1 MTLDDDA
8 PAAVPA
14 PLPGAAPVPVPLPSP
29 ADLSRDLTAVLRGVA
44 GVADVYAPRSP
55 ILLAAQQ
62 VVEGVVAGSSTAAEQ
77 LVTVETGEGT
87 VDVQASIAVDASS
100 RASDTARAAV
110 DAIRARL
117 AASVGED
124 AAARAAVT
132 VRVGSIG

>member
-8 PAAVPA
+8 PAAVP
-14 PLPGAAPVPVPLPSP
+14 LPAPVPVPLPAP
-29 ADLSRDLTAVLRGVA
+29 ADLSRDLTAVLRGVP

-62 VVEGVVAGSSTAAEQ
+62 VVEGVVAGSSTATEQ

-87 VDVQASIAVDASS
+87 VLVEASIAVDASS

-110 DAIRARL
+110 DAVRARL
-117 AASVGED
+117 AESIGAE
-124 AAARAAVT
+124 AAERAAVT
-132 VRVGSIG
+132 VRIGSIG

>member
-8 PAAVPA
+8 SA
-14 PLPGAAPVPVPLPSP
+14 AAPVPVPLPAP
-29 ADLSRDLTAVLRGVA
+29 ADLSRDLTGVLRGVA

-62 VVEGVVAGSSTAAEQ
+62 VVEGVVAGSSTAVEQ

-87 VDVQASIAVDASS
+87 VLVEASIAVDASG

-117 AASVGED
+117 AESMGAE
-124 AAARAAVT
+124 AAERAAVT
-132 VRVGSIG
+132 VRIGSIG

>member
-8 PAAVPA
+8 SAAP
-14 PLPGAAPVPVPLPSP
+14 APVPVPLPAP
-29 ADLSRDLTAVLRGVA
+29 ADLSRDLTAVLRAVA

-62 VVEGVVAGSSTAAEQ
+62 VVEGVVAGSSTAVER

-87 VDVQASIAVDASS
+87 VLVEASIAVDASG

-117 AASVGED
+117 AESMGAE
-124 AAARAAVT
+124 AAERAAVT
-132 VRVGSIG
+132 VRIGSIG

>member
-8 PAAVPA
+8 SAAPGTGPLPDPAA
-14 PLPGAAPVPVPLPSP
+14 
-29 ADLSRDLTAVLRGVA
+29 LSRDLTAVLRGVP
-44 GVADVYAPRSP
+44 GVADVFAPRSP
-55 ILLAAQQ
+55 VLLAARQ

-87 VDVQASIAVDASS
+87 VLVQASIAVDAAG

-117 AASVGED
+117 AEAVGAD
-124 AAARAAVT
+124 AAALATVT

>member
-8 PAAVPA
+8 SAAVP
-14 PLPGAAPVPVPLPSP
+14 APVPVPLPAP
-29 ADLSRDLTAVLRGVA
+29 ADLSRDLTAVLRGVP

-62 VVEGVVAGSSTAAEQ
+62 VVEGVVAGSSTATEQ

-87 VDVQASIAVDASS
+87 VLVEASIAVDASS

-110 DAIRARL
+110 DAVRASL
-117 AASVGED
+117 AESIGAE

-132 VRVGSIG
+132 VRIGSIG

>member
-8 PAAVPA
+8 SAAP
-14 PLPGAAPVPVPLPSP
+14 APVPVPLPAP
-29 ADLSRDLTAVLRGVA
+29 ADLSRDLTAVLRAVA
-44 GVADVYAPRSP
+44 GVADVYAPSSP

-62 VVEGVVAGSSTAAEQ
+62 VVEGVVAGSSTAVEQ

-87 VDVQASIAVDASS
+87 VLVEASIAVDASG

-117 AASVGED
+117 AESLG
-124 AAARAAVT
+124 AAAAERAAVT
-132 VRVGSIG
+132 VRIGSIG

>member
-8 PAAVPA
+8 SAAP
-14 PLPGAAPVPVPLPSP
+14 APVPVPLPAP
-29 ADLSRDLTAVLRGVA
+29 ADLSRDLTAVLRAVA
-44 GVADVYAPRSP
+44 GVADVYAPRAP

-62 VVEGVVAGSSTAAEQ
+62 VVEGVVAGSSTAVEQ

-87 VDVQASIAVDASS
+87 VLVEASIAVDASG

-117 AASVGED
+117 AESMGAE
-124 AAARAAVT
+124 AAERAAVP
-132 VRVGSIG
+132 VRSGSSG